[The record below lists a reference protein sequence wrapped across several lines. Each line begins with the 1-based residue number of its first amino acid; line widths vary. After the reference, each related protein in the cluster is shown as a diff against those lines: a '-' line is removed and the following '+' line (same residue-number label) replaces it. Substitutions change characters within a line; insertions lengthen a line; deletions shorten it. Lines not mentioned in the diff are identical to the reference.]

1 MEKTVDYYMS
11 LRYRMMLEPDAE
23 EGGWT
28 VSFPDL
34 PGCVT
39 RGETLNEALANAE
52 DARRAWT
59 EAMLADGGEIAES
72 AFVA

>member
-11 LRYRMMLEPDAE
+11 LRYKMILEPDAE

-39 RGETLNEALANAE
+39 CGETLNDALANAE
-52 DARRAWT
+52 DARRVWT
-59 EAMLADGGEIAES
+59 EAMLTDGRPIADNVCA
-72 AFVA
+72 A